1 MIAVITGGSASG
13 KSQIA
18 EDMIVSLAGGNEMYY
33 IATMLSGNDKE
44 NLERIQKHRKNR
56 SGKGFETIEC
66 YRDIEKSVHYMYDPE
81 RGESSLRSRLEST
94 PEKRKKVALLECVS
108 NLTANEMFGGGTVK
122 NGEDVACK
130 VTEGIKKLSEEV
142 DVLVIVTNTVFED
155 GIQYDGTT
163 TDYLRALGK
172 VNRNIFAMADEAYEA
187 VAGIAVRLK

>member
-66 YRDIEKSVHYMYDPE
+66 YRDIEKSVHYMYGPE
-81 RGESSLRSRLEST
+81 RGESSPKT
-94 PEKRKKVALLECVS
+94 ALLECVS
-108 NLTANEMFGGGTVK
+108 NLTANEMFGGRTVK

-142 DVLVIVTNTVFED
+142 DDLVIVTNTVFED

-172 VNRNIFAMADEAYEA
+172 VNRNIFAIADEAYEA